1 MHPAL
6 RLVAPLALAA
16 AALLAVPTSG
26 AAATGPAPDLA
37 RLQADLERVT
47 AQTATLAA
55 ALEAAAAR
63 DSGLRVELSRLAEQ
77 QDAARSRVDTRA
89 RQAYLAVQARRAD
102 PMARLV
108 GGLAAPDLRK
118 IADAELARR
127 GAVSAVRSESA
138 LADAVGE
145 HSAAA
150 TRLQEQAVAYRAE
163 LAVQAEQ
170 ALSAQETARAL
181 LAQAERALAEQEA
194 AAAQARQRASA
205 AQAARQQA
213 ARQASALAAARSAL
227 DSSRT
232 RLDASSAAV
241 TQALTPAQTRR
252 SLNAAVREA
261 PVVALVEAAGAGYP
275 AGYRPTGQVLSGG
288 ASWYGPGFVGN
299 PTASGAPY
307 DPERL
312 TCAHKSLPLGTV
324 VRVTRGPLA
333 VSCLVND
340 RGPYVGARII
350 DMSRAG
356 SRALGF
362 DGVADVV
369 VEVLAPS
376 T

>member
-16 AALLAVPTSG
+16 AALLAVPGSG
-26 AAATGPAPDLA
+26 AAATDPTPDLA
-37 RLQADLERVT
+37 RLQADLEQVT
-47 AQTATLAA
+47 AQTAALAVS
-55 ALEAAAAR
+55 LEAAAAR
-63 DSGLRVELSRLAEQ
+63 DGGLRVELARLAEQ

-89 RQAYLAVQARRAD
+89 RQAFLAVQSLRAD
-102 PMARLV
+102 PMAQLV
-108 GGLAAPDLRK
+108 HGLAAPDLRAV
-118 IADAELARR
+118 ADAELARR

-150 TRLQEQAVAYRAE
+150 ALVQEQAAAYRTQ

-170 ALSAQETARAL
+170 ALAAQESARAL
-181 LAQAERALAEQEA
+181 LARAERTLAEQEA
-194 AAAQARQRASA
+194 AADAERQRVTA
-205 AQAARQQA
+205 AQAAQQSA
-213 ARQASALAAARSAL
+213 ALAAARGAL

-232 RLDASSAAV
+232 RLDVSSAAV
-241 TQALTPAQTRR
+241 TKALTPAQTRR
-252 SLNAAVREA
+252 SLTAAVREG

-275 AGYRPTGQVLSGG
+275 AGYRPTGQVQSGG

-299 PTASGAPY
+299 PTASGSPY

-312 TCAHKSLPLGTV
+312 TCAHKTLPLGTV

-369 VEVLAPS
+369 VEVLAPA